1 MDINQQNND
10 SLDHFKSLLAILSPS
25 ELSTPM
31 PAGWTVSAVLVHLAF
46 WDKRALTLLEKWQ
59 KEGITF
65 SPMDIDVVNEVTR
78 PLCLAIP
85 TQIAIEL
92 FLQTAEAVDQLIGTL
107 DPAWLNEVQE
117 NGKNVHLNRA
127 KHRLVHMEEI
137 KAVLDKP

>member
-1 MDINQQNND
+1 MSQT
-10 SLDHFKSLLAILSPS
+10 FFAALSES
-25 ELSTPM
+25 DLTVSM

-78 PLCLAIP
+78 PMCLAIP
-85 TQIAIEL
+85 TRTAVEL